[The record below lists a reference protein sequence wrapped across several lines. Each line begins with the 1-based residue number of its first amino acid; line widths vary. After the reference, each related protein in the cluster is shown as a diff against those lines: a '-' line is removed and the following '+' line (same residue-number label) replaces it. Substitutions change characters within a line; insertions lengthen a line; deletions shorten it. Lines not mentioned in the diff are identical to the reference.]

1 MELISAVDGNLEK
14 QVEQDIIT
22 ILKSHM
28 VARLYPVI
36 NVSAAEGMAGRNNLT
51 VGMGTDGFFYFTK
64 EVPFVIS

>member
-22 ILKSHM
+22 IIKSHI

-36 NVSAAEGMAGRNNLT
+36 NFSAAEGIAGRNNLT
-51 VGMGTDGFFYFTK
+51 MGMGSDGFFYFTK
-64 EVPFVIS
+64 EVS